1 MWHQQN
7 PVPDD
12 PTLKELDQA
21 GVVMCLLHLVS
32 GKSGVSHLKPSARSP
47 DAIFTWD
54 S

>member
-32 GKSGVSHLKPSARSP
+32 GKSDVSLLFSPSQSP
-47 DAIFTWD
+47 RPY
-54 S
+54 